1 MQPKWQGG
9 HLMPAPMKTSLKAIL
24 NKIFNITWNGGSK
37 IPFCILLASPAE
49 TCVLYQKIEKVIK
62 TTQNVLKTVD
72 NHW

>member
-1 MQPKWQGG
+1 MAGG
-9 HLMPAPMKTSLKAIL
+9 A
-24 NKIFNITWNGGSK
+24 FNARPYENQFKGHFEQNFSHNLDWGTK